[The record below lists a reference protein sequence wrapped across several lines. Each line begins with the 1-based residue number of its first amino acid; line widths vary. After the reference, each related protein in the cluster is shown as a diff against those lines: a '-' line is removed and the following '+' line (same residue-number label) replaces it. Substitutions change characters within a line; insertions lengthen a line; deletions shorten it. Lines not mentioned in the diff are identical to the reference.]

1 MGFFDKMFGNKATD
15 DTATAETREV
25 DFIDALS
32 MHLRGETDP
41 ALSAYQKIVEQAP
54 DDNLALFFTAAVK
67 AGKGDTAEAA
77 ESLRSLSLRIATGG
91 DTISRALSLDLDA
104 LTSGAPFLRV
114 PAIAEI
120 IVSFGDALKKEGFV
134 QESAVC
140 FEIAVGLVPDHAQ
153 VLHKFGD
160 TLHDLGMYDYAEK
173 VLLEA
178 LKFAPNHW
186 GALYTYAVLLQD
198 LGRMEEAITYYE
210 KAVKLNPDHANCQ
223 NNFGAALMMS
233 NRLEEALEHCTLASG
248 LAPGFPLAKVNLG
261 NIHLM
266 MEKYETARIC
276 FEEAIALDG
285 SLAMAHF
292 GLGSAEQLLGV
303 DSGRVRESYLKAIKL
318 NPSFPKFHHALGNLL
333 AKEGNPDALAH
344 FSEAEQ
350 LNSSL
355 VNLQRD
361 FGAACLEM
369 GRREEALKHLRA
381 ALQQNP
387 DDETAREMLSK
398 AEEGNPA

>member
-1 MGFFDKMFGNKATD
+1 MGFFDKMFGNKAAD
-15 DTATAETREV
+15 DTATAETRGV

-32 MHLRGETDP
+32 MHLRGQTDQ
-41 ALSAYQKIVEQAP
+41 ALSAYQKIVEQGP
-54 DDNLALFFTAAVK
+54 DDNLATFFAAAVK

-77 ESLRSLSLRIATGG
+77 ENLRSLSQRIASGG
-91 DTISRALSLDLDA
+91 DTISRALSLDLDS

-114 PAIAEI
+114 PAIAEV
-120 IVSFGDALKKEGFV
+120 IVSLGDALKKDGFV

-173 VLLEA
+173 VLQEA
-178 LKFAPNHW
+178 LRQAPNHW

-210 KAVKLNPDHANCQ
+210 KAIRLNPDHANSQ
-223 NNFGAALMMS
+223 NNYGAALMMS
-233 NRLEEALEHCTLASG
+233 NRLEEALEHCTLAAG
-248 LAPGFPLAKVNLG
+248 LAPGSPLARINLG

-266 MEKYETARIC
+266 MDQDETARTC

-285 SLAMAHF
+285 TLAEAHF
-292 GLGSAEQLLGV
+292 GIGSAEQLLGS
-303 DSGRVRESYLKAIKL
+303 DSGKVRESYLKAIEL

-333 AKEGNPDALAH
+333 AREGNLDALAH
-344 FSEAEQ
+344 FSAAEQ
-350 LNSSL
+350 LNNSL

-361 FGAACLEM
+361 FGAACLKL
-369 GRREEALKHLRA
+369 GQRDEALKHLRA
-381 ALQQNP
+381 ALQQYP

-398 AEEGNPA
+398 AEEGNQA